1 MNTSRPEAGKTAH
14 YSLTPAYV
22 SIRVWDLS
30 ERSFNQFLAF
40 LSINLMRSSPA
51 QNWDWHMQKFISS
64 IVSEIT
70 EGVELI
76 SCVLF

>member
-22 SIRVWDLS
+22 SIRAWGLS

-40 LSINLMRSSPA
+40 LSINLDEERPGTKLRLA
-51 QNWDWHMQKFISS
+51 Y
-64 IVSEIT
+64 T
-70 EGVELI
+70 EVYKQYY
-76 SCVLF
+76 